1 MWVFVLVCHV
11 DRMLLV
17 GPVSAA
23 GSRHIVDISLYG
35 ESGLS
40 FTILPFQ
47 LIDGYRAIASA
58 SLGTQGG
65 PTSTFLSGKTRV
77 YLSYRYIY
85 CLGTRVTNVQK

>member
-23 GSRHIVDISLYG
+23 GSRHIRDISLYG

-40 FTILPFQ
+40 FTFLPFQ

-65 PTSTFLSGKTRV
+65 PTVHSYQERQGFIYHAGTFIVLVRV
-77 YLSYRYIY
+77 
-85 CLGTRVTNVQK
+85 